1 MFSEIQ
7 ILPTNWSPFNGKK
20 PARAPSPR
28 PKKRDIQP
36 NDAVIVSE
44 EIGTFTSVE
53 ILVFDDYEVMI
64 GSSVKRPSPRL
75 QAAMDELDNGGGE
88 LFDSLDDLFAS
99 WKEA

>member
-7 ILPTNWSPFNGKK
+7 ILSTNWFNWKK

-44 EIGTFTSVE
+44 EIGTSASVE
-53 ILVFDDYEVMI
+53 IVVFDSYELMI
-64 GSSVKRPSPRL
+64 LSSVKRPSPRV
-75 QAAMDELDNGGGE
+75 QASIDELESGGGYRFSTVAE
-88 LFDSLDDLFAS
+88 MLAFLESA
-99 WKEA
+99 